1 MKTYDEYMDNIQRKA
16 KAIKKRRRIMASTL
30 TTVFVL
36 ALAVGLVQPWGG
48 NHVDTPATA
57 RPWSGST
64 GGNTIAPVSAYS
76 QLAQKLKSIRF
87 AEDSVDWDE
96 DYIFGAIPD
105 TDGSNAAVGNQ
116 TYQEV
121 TDNQVAGVIE
131 GDLFKRSDKYLY
143 YLNGKQI
150 CIYTIDKENSKLVC
164 SFPAFEEKDGLSMAS
179 YRSEMFLSAD
189 CKTLTVVG
197 YGWYD
202 NQYHTV
208 VSQLDV
214 SDPKNVCRTEQVYF
228 VGQYLSARMVD
239 GDILLSYQFTFDPE
253 NIDEDDLKTFVPT
266 YGALDDMQPVNVEN
280 IYCYDQPSNAWYT
293 VVARLGED
301 LAVKD
306 TVAFVGYSTQIYVSD
321 NCVYLTCSDVLI
333 TEEPDD
339 IRKDVTTI
347 AAVSY
352 ADGQLQLLGTVQV
365 DGRLENQYYMDEYKG
380 VLRVATSTWIR
391 RYKTCTSDDGEYSW
405 KTVESSSKNCNLYCI
420 DMANGEILSSVV
432 GFAPEGEEV
441 TSARFV
447 GSNAYICTAETILL
461 TDPVYFFD
469 LSDVNNITYKHT
481 PVIDG
486 YSSSLINFGDH
497 LLGIGVNADRN
508 LKVEVYRQTE
518 NAVESVACY
527 EQYEQEVRASSV
539 YKSYLIDREQKLV
552 GIPILEYN
560 EKWERKYLLLHF
572 DGYQL
577 SVVQERSL
585 IGDTSV
591 DKIRSTIID
600 DYLYVLSD
608 DLQVVKL

>member
-1 MKTYDEYMDNIQRKA
+1 M
-16 KAIKKRRRIMASTL
+16 
-30 TTVFVL
+30 
-36 ALAVGLVQPWGG
+36 
-48 NHVDTPATA
+48 
-57 RPWSGST
+57 T

-76 QLAQKLKSIRF
+76 QLAQKLKSIQSHDEWDSDDIYG
-87 AEDSVDWDE
+87 ATEDSGAPEVD
-96 DYIFGAIPD
+96 
-105 TDGSNAAVGNQ
+105 Q

-202 NQYHTV
+202 GRYHTV
-208 VSQLDV
+208 VSRLDV

-228 VGQYLSARMVD
+228 VGHYLSARMVG
-239 GDILLSYQFTFDPE
+239 GDILLSYQFTFNPE
-253 NIDEDDLKTFVPT
+253 NINEDDLKTFVPT

-301 LAVKD
+301 LTVKD

-352 ADGQLQLLGTVQV
+352 ADGQLQFLGTVQV
-365 DGRLENQYYMDEYKG
+365 DGHLENQYYMDEYKG

-420 DMANGEILSSVV
+420 DMASGEILSSVV

-447 GSNAYICTAETILL
+447 GSNAYICTADKSYF

-481 PVIDG
+481 PIIDG
-486 YSSSLINFGDH
+486 YSNSLINFGDH
-497 LLGIGVNADRN
+497 LVGIGINGDRQA
-508 LKVEVYRQTE
+508 KVEAYRQTE
-518 NAVESVACY
+518 TGVISVAAY
-527 EQYEQEVRASSV
+527 EPQAYTTNT
-539 YKSYLIDREQKLV
+539 YKAYLIDRENKLI
-552 GIPILEYN
+552 GLPFSADGQHYFE
-560 EKWERKYLLLHF
+560 LLSF
-572 DGYQL
+572 DG
-577 SVVQERSL
+577 QEFTVL
-585 IGDTSV
+585 KTVYLDDV
-591 DKIRSTIID
+591 DLTRVRSTIID
-600 DYLYVLSD
+600 GYLYVLST

>member
-16 KAIKKRRRIMASTL
+16 KAIKKRRRVMASTL
-30 TTVFVL
+30 ATVFVL
-36 ALAVGLVQPWGG
+36 VLAVGLFRPWGD
-48 NHVDTPATA
+48 NHVETA
-57 RPWSGST
+57 WSGST

-76 QLAQKLKSIRF
+76 QLAQKLKSIQF
-87 AEDSVDWDE
+87 YAVDDAVYG
-96 DYIFGAIPD
+96 DYIVDEAVPDAGSSGMTGAD
-105 TDGSNAAVGNQ
+105 Q

-150 CIYTIDKENSKLVC
+150 CIYTIDKENSKLIC
-164 SFPAFEEKDGLSMAS
+164 SFPAFEEKEGLSMAS

-202 NQYHTV
+202 GRYYTV

-214 SDPKNVCRTEQVYF
+214 SDPENVRRTEQVYF
-228 VGQYLSARMVD
+228 VGLYLSARMVD
-239 GDILLSYQFTFDPE
+239 GDILLNYQFTFNPK
-253 NIDEDDLKTFVPT
+253 NISEDDLKTFVPT

-280 IYCYDQPSNAWYT
+280 IYCYDQLSNAWYT

-306 TVAFVGYSTQIYVSD
+306 TVALVGYSTQIYVSD
-321 NCVYLTCSDVLI
+321 NCVYLTCPDVLI

-339 IRKDVTTI
+339 VRKDVTTI

-352 ADGQLQLLGTVQV
+352 AGEQLQLLGTVQV
-365 DGRLENQYYMDEYKG
+365 DGELGNQYYMDEYEG
-380 VLRVATSTWIR
+380 ILRVATSTWIR

-420 DMANGEILSSVV
+420 DMTSGEILASVV

-441 TSARFV
+441 TSARFD
-447 GSNAYICTAETILL
+447 GTNAYICTAETILL

-469 LSDVNNITYKHT
+469 LSDVHNITYKHT

-486 YSSSLINFGDH
+486 YSFSLINFGDH

-539 YKSYLIDREQKLV
+539 YKSYLIDREKKLV

-560 EKWERKYLLLHF
+560 DKWERKYLLLYF

-577 SVVQERSL
+577 SVVQELSL

>member
-36 ALAVGLVQPWGG
+36 VLVVGLVQPWGD
-48 NHVDTPATA
+48 NPVDTPTTG

-87 AEDSVDWDE
+87 AEDYVDWDE
-96 DYIFGAIPD
+96 DYIYGAIPEP
-105 TDGSNAAVGNQ
+105 DGSDATVGNQ

-131 GDLFKRSDKYLY
+131 GDRFKRSDKYLY
-143 YLNGKQI
+143 YLVGKKVH
-150 CIYTIDKENSKLVC
+150 IYTIDGENSELV
-164 SFPAFEEKDGLSMAS
+164 SAVPVFENVSELTIYSS
-179 YRSEMFLSAD
+179 YSEMFLSAD
-189 CKTLTVVG
+189 CKTLTVVS
-197 YGWYD
+197 YGSDEEQTY
-202 NQYHTV
+202 TL

-214 SDPKNVCRTEQVYF
+214 SDPKDVRRTDQLYF
-228 VGQYLSARMVD
+228 TGRYLSARMVG
-239 GDILLSYQFTFDPE
+239 GDILLSYRFTFNPE

-293 VVARLGED
+293 VITRLGGED

-306 TVAFVGYSTQIYVSD
+306 TAAFVGYSTQIYVSD

-352 ADGQLQLLGTVQV
+352 ADGQLQFLGTVQV
-365 DGRLENQYYMDEYKG
+365 DGELENQYYMDEYKG

-391 RYKTCTSDDGEYSW
+391 QYKTYTSDDGEYSW

-420 DMANGEILSSVV
+420 DMENGKILSSVV

-447 GSNAYICTAETILL
+447 GSNAYICTADKSYF

-481 PVIDG
+481 PIIDG
-486 YSSSLINFGDH
+486 FSTSLINFGDY
-497 LLGIGVNADRN
+497 LVGIGINSDRQA
-508 LKVEVYRQTE
+508 KIEAYRQTE
-518 NAVESVACY
+518 TGVVSVAAY
-527 EQYEQEVRASSV
+527 EPQAVTIDM
-539 YKSYLIDREQKLV
+539 YKAYLIDRENK
-552 GIPILEYN
+552 
-560 EKWERKYLLLHF
+560 
-572 DGYQL
+572 
-577 SVVQERSL
+577 L
-585 IGDTSV
+585 IGLPFMADGQYYFELLSFNGQEFTV
-591 DKIRSTIID
+591 LKTVHLEVVNLTRVRSTIID
-600 DYLYVLSD
+600 GYLYVLST